1 MRAGR
6 VLPAARRRHCRGL
19 CPLALTGSCLRSGGA
34 RVTQGSGAGEAA
46 GPWNPRRRAATS
58 SPTSP
63 RWWSVSSASCPPR
76 RCCAPP
82 GKGGGRGVGGGR
94 RPAPVGGGG
103 AADAVCPC
111 CVAACAGYG
120 GSVPGGRC
128 GRGSESRGCRRWS
141 RAPPRTTR
149 WCARWPASS
158 R

>member
-1 MRAGR
+1 MVVPLR
-6 VLPAARRRHCRGL
+6 V
-19 CPLALTGSCLRSGGA
+19 TGSRLWCGGA
-34 RVTQGSGAGEAA
+34 RVTQSAGAGEAV
-46 GPWNPRRRAATS
+46 GPWNPRPRADTS
-58 SPTSP
+58 SPTWP
-63 RWWSVSSASCPPR
+63 RWWSASSASCPPR

-82 GKGGGRGVGGGR
+82 GKGRGRGPGGGR
-94 RPAPVGGGG
+94 VRFAGAVRPT
-103 AADAVCPC
+103 CPC

-141 RAPPRTTR
+141 QAPPRTTR